1 MVVGLSD
8 TWTLLL
14 LAPCLAFLYRLA
26 TIRLVVLKG
35 RRARH
40 ILGLHASYTQA
51 SYQLIIVVN
60 N

>member
-14 LAPCLAFLYRLA
+14 LTPCLAFLYRLA
-26 TIRLVVLKG
+26 MIRLVVLKG

-51 SYQLIIVVN
+51 QFR
-60 N
+60 